1 MENEHR
7 GKWVLLRVPDTGH
20 YYILSAAQW
29 EGEDYPHPCEV
40 VVESDDRDWLVTCKQ
55 LAEEAED

>member
-7 GKWVLLRVPDTGH
+7 GKWVLLRVPVAGQ
-20 YYILSAAQW
+20 YFILETTSW
-29 EGEDYPHPCEV
+29 DGMFPNECEAI
-40 VVESDDRDWLVTCKQ
+40 VESDDRDWLVTCKQ